1 MSQSAPERGRAIVIG
16 GSMAGLLA
24 ARVLSDHFQEVTVIE
39 REGLATSADPRKAV
53 PQGRHVHVLL
63 DSGIKVIEHLFPDLL
78 PALVESE
85 RAVRSD
91 ISRDFR
97 WRHFGVWKARF
108 NSGIDILFIYRPSF
122 EWNVA
127 ARVSALPNI
136 KVLTGCEVTGFAAS
150 ARKDRIVG
158 AKIRHIANGDAETL
172 SADLV
177 VDASGRG
184 SQTPKW
190 LHELGLNS
198 PSETRVEVNIGYASR
213 TYARPPDLADQ
224 SPLFVLPQAPATR
237 GGAVFPIEG
246 NRWMVTLAGWV
257 RDYPP
262 AGDNEFLEFARS
274 LDVPDLYRCLEK
286 AEPLTPIAIH
296 KYPASVWRRYEK
308 LDYMPESLIVLGD
321 ALCSFNPV
329 YAQGMTVAALEAMM
343 LDRIL
348 GEHPG
353 PGPLRGI
360 SNRFQRMAA
369 SVVRNPWLLATGED
383 LRYPAAEGDR
393 PPASNLVRWYVGAV
407 HKATSTDERVAR
419 QFYRVMS
426 LAAPPS
432 SLFTPGIV
440 LRAAARLS
448 LK

>member
-1 MSQSAPERGRAIVIG
+1 MSQSAPGRSHAVVIG

-24 ARVLSDHFQEVTVIE
+24 ARVLSDHFHRVTLIE
-39 REGLATSADPRKAV
+39 RDGLATSADPRKAV

-63 DSGIKVIEHLFPDLL
+63 DSGIKIIERLFPDLL

-108 NSGIDILFIYRPSF
+108 HSGIDILFVYRPSF

-136 KVLTGCEVTGFAAS
+136 KVLTGCEVSGLAAS
-150 ARKDRIVG
+150 AGKDRIVG
-158 AKIRHIANGDAETL
+158 AKIRHISTGEEEML

-190 LHELGLNS
+190 FQELDLKA

-213 TYARPPDLADQ
+213 TYARPPNLADQ

-262 AGDNEFLEFARS
+262 SEDKEFLEFARS
-274 LDVPDLYRCLEK
+274 LDVPDLYQCLEK

-308 LDYMPESLIVLGD
+308 LDNMPESLIVLGD

-329 YAQGMTVAALEAMM
+329 YAQGMTVAALEAVM

-348 GEHPG
+348 GGHTG

-360 SNRFQRMAA
+360 SNRFQRMAT

-393 PPASNLVRWYVGAV
+393 PVASSVVRWYVGAV
-407 HKATSTDERVAR
+407 HKAASADERVAR

-426 LAAPPS
+426 LAAPPR
-432 SLFTPGIV
+432 SLFAPGIV
-440 LRAAARLS
+440 LRAAARMS